1 MSDLDGLWLFNRLPA
16 VEQSAL
22 LQRTHRQKF
31 AAGAFVYH
39 AGQPGDT
46 LYVIVKGRVAV
57 LSPAVADAPLTL
69 RILGRGEAF
78 GELALLTDS
87 HRRTATIQA
96 IEPIET
102 LVLNRE
108 DFDELRQRHPAVND
122 LLLASLSR
130 LVERL
135 SAQVAEMYECDG
147 TTRIYRQIVR
157 LGELFEATDTDGV
170 IPITQHQL
178 ASIAGVK
185 LRLTNRVLGEAA
197 DGGML
202 STGKR
207 RIIVHDWPQV
217 RRRSGLRTAAGPPA

>member
-31 AAGAFVYH
+31 PAGAFVYH
-39 AGQPGDT
+39 AGHPGDT
-46 LYVIVKGRVAV
+46 LYVIAKGRVAV
-57 LSPAVADAPLTL
+57 LSPTAADAPLTL

-96 IEPIET
+96 IEPVET
-102 LVLNRE
+102 LVLNRN
-108 DFDELRQRHPAVND
+108 DFDDMRQRHPAVND
-122 LLLASLSR
+122 LLLASLSG

-135 SAQVAEMYECDG
+135 SAQIAEMYECDG
-147 TTRIYRQIVR
+147 TTRIHRQLVR
-157 LGELFEATDTDGV
+157 LGELFEATEPDGT

-185 LRLTNRVLGEAA
+185 LRLTNRVLGEAVA
-197 DGGML
+197 AGML

-207 RIIVHDWPQV
+207 RIVVHDWAQV
-217 RRRSGLRTAAGPPA
+217 RRRAGLRAAAAPPA